1 MEPDFWHAR
10 WAAERIGFHQD
21 QINADLQ
28 RHWHTLG
35 LSRGRILVPLCGKSL
50 DMHWLHQQGYQVAGI
65 EISPLAVAAFFAEHG
80 LHPTRTDRPLYSRW
94 SVEGIDLYC
103 GDFFALGR
111 KDIGPIDCFY
121 DRAALIA
128 LPHTRRAAYVEH
140 LANLLPSQTRGLL
153 VTLDYE
159 QSDMDG
165 PPFAVPAGEV
175 KRLLLPL
182 FRVDQLADA
191 DRLDEHPAFRK
202 RGLKHLREQVF
213 WLERR

>member
-1 MEPDFWHAR
+1 MTGAPQKKSR
-10 WAAERIGFHQD
+10 
-21 QINADLQ
+21 LQ
-28 RHWHTLG
+28 LLLVALVFLG
-35 LSRGRILVPLCGKSL
+35 
-50 DMHWLHQQGYQVAGI
+50 
-65 EISPLAVAAFFAEHG
+65 PLAVAAFFTEYG
-80 LHPTRTDRPLYSRW
+80 LHPNRTDTPLYSHW

-111 KDIGPIDCFY
+111 KDIGPIDGFY
-121 DRAALIA
+121 DRAALVA

-140 LANLLPSQTRGLL
+140 LASLLPSQTRGLL

-159 QSDMDG
+159 QSAMDG

-175 KRLLLPL
+175 RRLLLPL